1 MGSNTL
7 NFSTT
12 DNANTLFIN
21 SNGRIGIGTASPSQ
35 LLHLSGSSGSSI
47 FVETPSAFNA
57 NLYLGSTSNN
67 IRSNSAG
74 VIDILSAG
82 SLTFFPSGST
92 TSPTMRLS
100 AANSQGRLLLIS
112 PSAGGAFTDN
122 LYRLQIYPQS
132 PDSGGL
138 LVSGKTAIG
147 TTPSQA
153 SAILEVNSTS
163 QGILP
168 PRMTTAQR
176 NAISAP
182 AQGLQVYDTDLLTT
196 QVFNG
201 TNWQG
206 VIIPNINSNVLIGT
220 TTDSGFR
227 LDVSGSGV
235 SGSVRFQNDLTVTGS
250 MNITGSLVVSG
261 SITNVLPSGPT
272 WFTSDIVNSSTVT
285 FHTAT
290 PTANNYFIR
299 SDSSS
304 TLLNGSNNV
313 IFRIGNS
320 TRAQIFNNGNF
331 LIQNEISQNLKF
343 LIFIAH

>member
-1 MGSNTL
+1 MSIRG
-7 NFSTT
+7 
-12 DNANTLFIN
+12 
-21 SNGRIGIGTASPSQ
+21 NG
-35 LLHLSGSSGSSI
+35 
-47 FVETPSAFNA
+47 
-57 NLYLGSTSNN
+57 
-67 IRSNSAG
+67 
-74 VIDILSAG
+74 
-82 SLTFFPSGST
+82 
-92 TSPTMRLS
+92 
-100 AANSQGRLLLIS
+100 
-112 PSAGGAFTDN
+112 
-122 LYRLQIYPQS
+122 
-132 PDSGGL
+132 
-138 LVSGKTAIG
+138 
-147 TTPSQA
+147 
-153 SAILEVNSTS
+153 
-163 QGILP
+163 
-168 PRMTTAQR
+168 
-176 NAISAP
+176 
-182 AQGLQVYDTDLLTT
+182 
-196 QVFNG
+196 
-201 TNWQG
+201 
-206 VIIPNINSNVLIGT
+206 NVLIGT

-331 LIQNEISQNLKF
+331 LIQNGGSTDLGYRLSVNGPGTSGSLYVSGSS
-343 LIFIAH
+343 IFIGNQTITGSVNITGSLVVSGSISGPIDGANIVNNPAINLFNYYNFY